1 MVHLFGAL
9 LIVQPQN
16 RSYALQCK
24 RDGSAVFFKNRAI
37 IPILDYSASYT
48 PSCKD
53 PNFMSANER
62 TREYQNALELFIT
75 YWGEMA
81 SEWGINKTMSQ
92 IYALLF
98 AEPEPMD
105 TDTIMKE
112 LNISRGNANMNVRNL
127 IQWGLVHKVNL
138 AGNRKDFFS
147 AEKDL
152 WTTAARII
160 AERQKREIYPLKKTL
175 TRCLDILQEGKEE
188 DSQTEH
194 FKNRLEGFLS
204 FLALF
209 NDFSEAILPYISE
222 KNTEQIKGIV
232 EMAKVYNMQQAQE
245 QQLEQ
250 ERRQKAAEVA
260 RRKRELAGSS
270 K

>member
-1 MVHLFGAL
+1 MNRD
-9 LIVQPQN
+9 N
-16 RSYALQCK
+16 RS
-24 RDGSAVFFKNRAI
+24 
-37 IPILDYSASYT
+37 
-48 PSCKD
+48 
-53 PNFMSANER
+53 
-62 TREYQNALELFIT
+62 REYQKALELFIT

-112 LNISRGNANMNVRNL
+112 LSISRGNANMNVRNL
-127 IQWGLVHKVNL
+127 MQWGLVHKVNL
-138 AGNRKDFFS
+138 PGNRKDFFTS
-147 AEKDL
+147 EKDL

-160 AERQKREIYPLKKTL
+160 AERQKREIYPIKKTL
-175 TRCLDILQEGKEE
+175 TQCLDLLNEGEG
-188 DSQTEH
+188 DTAQTNH
-194 FKNRLEGFLS
+194 FKARLEGFIS
-204 FLALF
+204 FLKLF

-232 EMAKVYNMQQAQE
+232 EMAKMYNLQQAQE
-245 QQLEQ
+245 QELEKQ
-250 ERRQKAAEVA
+250 RRQKASEIAK
-260 RRKRELAGSS
+260 RKRELASAA